1 MHFALYTPGWPV
13 EDFQNGIV
21 TYVRHMRQGLIRL
34 GHRVT
39 LVAGK
44 IGPSNQDQD
53 VLEVKAN
60 PFTEVLYRAKRRAGL
75 LTVFD
80 FSGPIADTFARIHKS
95 DPIDLIEMEESF
107 GWVSGLRNIGVPIVV
122 RLHGPAFLSLVGEDR
137 ETPSALRKIAR
148 EGRALAHAKFM
159 TAPSLSTA
167 SDTQAKYGLLG
178 KMTHARNP
186 IEPTTMTRWNAESA
200 DRDTALFVGRF
211 DARKGGDIALLAF
224 KRVLARKPSARLVF
238 VGPDVGFRRSDGT
251 VDHFEEFAAGV
262 FSPAERSRIMYEGSQ
277 VPSTIEALRTKAR
290 VTIVA
295 SRWESAGYTAAEA
308 LAQGCPVVAM
318 DCPGVDEVVRTDQTG
333 MLSANV
339 EEFSDH
345 ILELLENPA
354 KGAQLGANGRQY
366 ITDTHSPEVAV
377 RVALKVYEEAIGRSG
392 HG

>member
-1 MHFALYTPGWPV
+1 MHIALYTPGWPV
-13 EDFQNGIV
+13 EDFHNGIV
-21 TYVRHMRQGLIRL
+21 TYVRYMREGLALL

-39 LVAGK
+39 VVAGK
-44 IGPSNQDQD
+44 IGPNNKDRD
-53 VLEVKAN
+53 VFEVR
-60 PFTEVLYRAKRRAGL
+60 PSPSTEVLYRAKGRVGL

-107 GWVSGLRNIGVPIVV
+107 GWVHGLRDIRVPKVV

-148 EGRALAHAKFM
+148 EGRALANAKFM

-167 SDTQAKYGLLG
+167 SDTRAKYGLLG

-186 IEPTTMTRWNAESA
+186 IEPTTMTRWDAEAA

-211 DARKGGDIALLAF
+211 DARKGADIALLAF
-224 KRVLARKPSARLVF
+224 KRVLVRKPNARLVF
-238 VGPDVGFRRSDGT
+238 VGPDVGIRRSDGA
-251 VDHFEEFAAGV
+251 VDHFEEFAAGM
-262 FSPAERSRIMYEGSQ
+262 FSPAERSRIMYEGPKD
-277 VPSTIEALRTKAR
+277 PSTIEALRTKAR

-308 LAQGCPVVAM
+308 LAQGCPLVAM
-318 DCPGVDEVVRTDQTG
+318 DCPGVNEVVRTDETG
-333 MLSANV
+333 MLSADV
-339 EEFSDH
+339 EQFSDH
-345 ILELLENPA
+345 ILELLEDPT
-354 KGAQLGANGRQY
+354 KGAKLGANGRQY

-377 RVALKVYEEAIGRSG
+377 RVALKVYEEAIGR
-392 HG
+392 